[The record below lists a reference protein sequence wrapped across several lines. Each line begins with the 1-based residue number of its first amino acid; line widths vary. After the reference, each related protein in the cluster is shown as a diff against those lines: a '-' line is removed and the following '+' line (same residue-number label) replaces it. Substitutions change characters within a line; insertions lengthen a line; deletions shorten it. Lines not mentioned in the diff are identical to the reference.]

1 MLIVS
6 YSRLVTD
13 MKSSNIKRTIEEK
26 SIALEET
33 IKLLEKEQKRLS
45 FFKSQKKIEELEK
58 KIASIDEEI
67 NGLNEAYNNQLESE
81 EKAAAARKE
90 IASKAIKY
98 APKVAIG
105 CAVACVAYCGGL
117 FFKPLDYHGEQTT
130 FRAMIG
136 SFENITVNADN
147 YTPETY
153 EQYMNN
159 LQDAEAKKND
169 IFMSD
174 EEKLAYLDS
183 VSNAYK
189 SLEPIPDKTALSAA
203 LNKAEKYDTS
213 AYTPAS
219 VKDFKSVIKQVKS
232 TYDDVNATK
241 KEVTAA
247 EKTID
252 GSYQQLTLK
261 ADKSELAELYDKYRV
276 FELDEYT
283 PASADNF
290 KKEIKNAEKLIA
302 DDDASQSKV
311 DLQVKAMESIESYLV
326 LKADKTSL
334 QSLIDECSQ
343 LNGDNYKSGY
353 DELVSEVD
361 SVKSILS
368 NENAS
373 QEDVDSAVTRLQTAE
388 DNLVEYTTYVYRVNM
403 HASMESNN
411 HVGNDWSYD
420 RYCNGAY
427 THDGFEIT
435 GNPGSAVTVGM
446 QITENDSWPE
456 QGYGSTTIAL
466 EDGYESSFNVTV
478 VENRGRYYGNA
489 ATFTVNV
496 SVTFLRRE

>member
-1 MLIVS
+1 M
-6 YSRLVTD
+6 VTN
-13 MKSSNIKRTIEEK
+13 MKSSNIKKTIEEK
-26 SIALEET
+26 GIALEET
-33 IKLLEKEQKRLS
+33 IKQLEKEEKRMI

-58 KIASIDEEI
+58 KITAINEEI
-67 NGLNEAYNNQLESE
+67 SGLNEAYNNQLESE
-81 EKAAAARKE
+81 KKAAAARKE
-90 IASKAIKY
+90 LASKAIKHT
-98 APKVAIG
+98 PKVVIG

-117 FFKPLDYHGEQTT
+117 FFKPLNYHGEQTT

-159 LQDAEAKKND
+159 LHDAEAKKND

-219 VKDFKSVIKQVKS
+219 VKNFKSVIKQVKS

-252 GSYQQLTLK
+252 GSYQKLTLK

-311 DLQVKAMESIESYLV
+311 DLQVTAMESIETHLV

-353 DELVSEVD
+353 DELVTEVD
-361 SVKSILS
+361 SVKSILN

-403 HASMESNN
+403 FADTDSYN
-411 HVGNDWSYD
+411 HVGNSWSYD
-420 RYCNGAY
+420 RYCNGQSV
-427 THDGFEIT
+427 HDGFEIT
-435 GNPGSAVTVGM
+435 SASGDYATVEM
-446 QITENDSWPE
+446 RITENDSWPDT
-456 QGYGSTTIAL
+456 GYGSTTIAL
-466 EDGYESSFNVTV
+466 QDGYETSFNITV
-478 VENRGRYYGNA
+478 VENRGRYYGYA
-489 ATFTVNV
+489 ATFTVDV
-496 SVTFLRRE
+496 TVTFLRRE